1 VRTLPSSLL
10 VALAVCAMASWA
22 GAAGPAAPI
31 LYLSPA
37 GNDGAACTRSAPC
50 ATLDHAYHV
59 ARPGAQVLLAGGTYP
74 RQDVS
79 GDPSKTSPQDVV
91 FRPAPGARVTLA
103 DLNVKARHL
112 EIRNMTVNEFWTTDV
127 YSQDVTMRNIVA
139 YGFIINSSRDVRV
152 IGGSY
157 GPKVDDKPQVA
168 AWPDNVEPRNILIDG
183 VTFHDYTR
191 SSDSVHTECL
201 QFGAGDGLILRNSR
215 FRHCDIMNV
224 HFGHWGSTPD
234 PRNIVVENN
243 FFSTST
249 DAAGDETYYSLMLRG
264 AWNNSLIRNNSATQ
278 PMIVNSYGGGAKNI
292 RMIGNVAPG
301 SPCDDRV
308 TYSHNV
314 WVGRKCGATDKNVAS
329 LGFVDPAKFDLHL
342 RADSPAVGAGDP
354 KSFPARDIDGQRRP
368 MGAVDAGADERR

>member
-1 VRTLPSSLL
+1 MRRLLLIVACALAASLPSAAAT
-10 VALAVCAMASWA
+10 VAPLYVAPNGADAS
-22 GAAGPAAPI
+22 P
-31 LYLSPA
+31 
-37 GNDGAACTRSAPC
+37 CTRAAPC
-50 ATLDHAYHV
+50 ASLDRAYHA
-59 ARPGAQVLLAGGTYP
+59 ARPGQTVLMAAGTYP
-74 RQDVS
+74 RQDI
-79 GDPSKTSPQDVV
+79 GADASKTSQQDVV
-91 FRPAPGARVTLA
+91 FQPAPGARVILS

-112 EIRNMTVNEFWTTDV
+112 ELRNVTIHQFWTTDV
-127 YSQDVTMRNIVA
+127 SVSDVTMRNIVA

-157 GPKVDDKPQVA
+157 GPAVDDKPQVA
-168 AWPDNVEPRNILIDG
+168 AWPDNIEPRNILIDG
-183 VTFHDYTR
+183 VSFHDFTR
-191 SSDSVHTECL
+191 SDGAIHTECL
-201 QFGAGDGLILRNSR
+201 QFGSGDGLVLRNSR

-249 DAAGDETYYSLMLRG
+249 DAAGNETYYSLMLRG

-278 PMIVNSYGGGAKNI
+278 PIVVNVYGGGAKNI
-292 RMIGNVAPG
+292 RMIGNVAPATA
-301 SPCDDRV
+301 CDSRV

-314 WVGRKCGATDKNVAS
+314 WVGRKCGPTDRNVSDA
-329 LGFVDPAKFDLHL
+329 GFVDAAKLDLHL
-342 RADSPAVGAGDP
+342 KPTSPAIGAGDP